1 MPAFRRS
8 VAVLLVAA
16 LALVIA
22 PALGGCA
29 HRMAVDGRS
38 DQLYAEAKGALE
50 SEGFRPLTKGSHYA
64 GAKGSSKAEG
74 RLQFLYYADNI
85 VPTVVEINIEPG
97 PDAVLVGAPEER
109 PAAGVVRGQE
119 GAKTGEG
126 GVKGDGAGGRVAKGG
141 SGGTSAD
148 VVSGASGTNGAQ
160 AAKSCVPALNGPH
173 SVAISAWSSLTY
185 SPDPWIADLAVG
197 VLRRAYLIS
206 GNVR

>member
-1 MPAFRRS
+1 MPAFCRS

-16 LALVIA
+16 LALVLL
-22 PALGGCA
+22 PAMSGCA
-29 HRMAVDGRS
+29 QHLAVDGRS

-64 GAKGSSKAEG
+64 GAKGSNRSEG

-97 PDAVLVGAPEER
+97 PEAVVVGAQPEK
-109 PAAGVVRGQE
+109 PAAGAVRGQE
-119 GAKTGEG
+119 VAKA
-126 GVKGDGAGGRVAKGG
+126 GDGTRGAVAGGA
-141 SGGTSAD
+141 TD
-148 VVSGASGTNGAQ
+148 GAPSKN
-160 AAKSCVPALNGPH
+160 AKSCVPALDGPH

-197 VLRRAYLIS
+197 VLRRAFLIS